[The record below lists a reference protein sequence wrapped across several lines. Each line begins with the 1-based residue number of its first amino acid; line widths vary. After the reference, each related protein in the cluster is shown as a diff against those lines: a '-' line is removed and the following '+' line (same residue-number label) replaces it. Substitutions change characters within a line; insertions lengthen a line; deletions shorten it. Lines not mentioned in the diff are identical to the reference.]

1 MSFDEFKGWLRAYLE
16 LTDGIHEDHQAR
28 ILEELEKVEDV
39 EAAPVVIQPLCPP
52 PAPWRP
58 LGPYEVDP
66 YPGRP
71 YRLAPGARLQSIPAK
86 ILKIERA
93 KGSMGT
99 DSSVKFSRHLASAN
113 AISSNTSGE

>member
-1 MSFDEFKGWLRAYLE
+1 MSFDEFKGWLRGYLE
-16 LTDGIHEDHQAR
+16 LTDGIHEDHQNR
-28 ILEELEKVEDV
+28 ILEELEKVNEV

-71 YRLAPGARLQSIPAK
+71 YRLQPGTAVPPASWRP
-86 ILKIERA
+86 LTVGCQGGREN
-93 KGSMGT
+93 GT
-99 DSSVKFSRHLASAN
+99 RV
-113 AISSNTSGE
+113 